1 MDLQGKLIPAVPIPF
16 REDNS
21 IDYDAMHQYAAYLVE
36 EPVDGVA
43 IWVHTGRGLFLSQE
57 ERLAVG
63 RVWKEH
69 LKDEQLLI
77 CGVGGDDEQ
86 RKAMG
91 SDALI
96 LEADAILAY
105 APVAYRGRVDQDKL
119 IVKYHQA
126 LAEHPGLPMILFFL
140 YEEAGG
146 ITYSLDVLKELL
158 AVPQVVGIKMATLDS
173 VMTYQDVSN
182 FIAQNFPEKSLITG
196 EDRMF
201 GYTLTRGANS
211 ALVGL
216 GSICP
221 AWQKELI
228 QSKLE
233 GRASDFLKAMRLVDA
248 LAEVTFVRPM
258 EGYIQRLLFFL
269 AEQGIIPHSVVFDPY
284 GPGITEEERDTIRQF
299 IQDHKLKVCS

>member
-1 MDLQGKLIPAVPIPF
+1 MDLQGKLIPAVPITF

-21 IDYDAMHQYAAYLVE
+21 IDYDAMHRYAAYLVE
-36 EPVDGVA
+36 EPIDGVA

-57 ERLAVG
+57 ERLGVG

-69 LKDEQLLI
+69 LKHKQLLI
-77 CGVGGDDEQ
+77 CGVGGEEDQ
-86 RKAMG
+86 RKVMG
-91 SDALI
+91 SDALA
-96 LEADAILAY
+96 LGADAILAY
-105 APVAYRGRVDQDKL
+105 APVAYRGKVDQDEL
-119 IVKYHQA
+119 IVKYHKA

-146 ITYSLDVLKELL
+146 ITYSLDVLNELL

-182 FIAQNFPEKSLITG
+182 FIAHHFPEKALITG

-228 QSKLE
+228 QAKLE

-258 EGYIQRLLFFL
+258 EGIFNDF
-269 AEQGIIPHSVVFDPY
+269 SF
-284 GPGITEEERDTIRQF
+284 
-299 IQDHKLKVCS
+299 S